1 MKRLYLSVIAA
12 SVIALTGCG
21 GSDNHKDSSD
31 DSQVTNYSHLVFN
44 PTASEVPVPN
54 ALLRNGTFDGT
65 LVMPNEATGDYT
77 DPSIAIGA
85 LDGWSTTQPISIDV
99 DLASDDGT
107 ARTLLASSVYQP
119 GAVRV
124 FEAVAGGPLSSDSD
138 CQALDNGSACSVG
151 DELTWGV
158 DFVSMASG
166 NSIAIVPLKPLKPG
180 TSYVYATTNLI
191 MDSAGQPV
199 MPSESYSVYRQDVTT
214 SPIGSASTLWIQT
227 LINSY
232 EQGMANAHG
241 VNLDGITYS
250 GMFTTQSIGDV
261 YEAVKLA
268 MLSREAYQ
276 PVWAQQPVATGLTVA
291 QAAGLT
297 ADSGTAYVLANL
309 ADLYMGALRLPIYGS
324 CSSAG
329 CSSGI
334 NGFWHA
340 AGDSP
345 VAVIQALQTGQLSL
359 ENFSAQAQ
367 AYGIDAQAALT
378 TPSLM
383 VGRTWTLDSGAQVD
397 ATRHLTGY
405 NPLPA
410 VQGYEVVPV
419 MVSVPNAAKLAAFN
433 AAQGRSFTAP
443 TNGWPTTIAMHG
455 LGGGKEMAL
464 AYAGAYAAAG
474 QAVVAIDMPLHGA
487 RSFDANGDGVYEV
500 SATDASFGPVVG
512 TPNAFTNGTPLV
524 FVNIGSPLSVRDNF
538 RQATAD
544 ELALRQSLNLLTTAD
559 GASPLLDA
567 SKVTAQG
574 MSLGGIVG
582 TDFATYAS
590 TGLVDPASGN
600 ALPNAYELKGAS
612 LVVPAG
618 GLAGAFAGSAAFSP
632 VLFSNVTASETFQQ
646 LVAAANTAGY
656 AEGSAEYNALV
667 QAVYEQFIPTFAFA
681 IQTSIEAG
689 DPINQAAKLADTGLP
704 VQLIEVVGDGAGNLS
719 DQTLPNSVS
728 GFPLSGT
735 EPLISSLGLTCV
747 DSTASGSGVVRFTKG
762 HHSSIVSP
770 SEVPGVTD
778 GMAAQATAEM
788 QAEVATFAATASAGA
803 PMIVVRDNSVV
814 QSCAN

>member
-12 SVIALTGCG
+12 SVIAITGCG
-21 GSDNHKDSSD
+21 GSDDHKESSD
-31 DSQVTNYSHLVFN
+31 NSQVTSYSHLVFN

-65 LVMPNEATGDYT
+65 LVMPGEASGDYT
-77 DPSIAIGA
+77 NPSIAIGA

-99 DLASDDGT
+99 SLASDDGT
-107 ARTLLASSVYQP
+107 PRTLLASSVYQP
-119 GAVRV
+119 GAVRL
-124 FEAVAGGPLSSDSD
+124 FEAVVGGPLSSDSD

-151 DELTWGV
+151 AELTWGV
-158 DFVSMASG
+158 DFISMASG
-166 NSIAIVPLKPLKPG
+166 SSIAIVPLKPLKPN
-180 TSYVYATTNLI
+180 TSYVYATTSLI

-232 EQGMANAHG
+232 EHGMASAHG
-241 VNLDGITYS
+241 VDLDSVTYS
-250 GMFTTQSIGDV
+250 GLFTTQAIGDV

-268 MLSREAYQ
+268 MLSDEAYQ
-276 PVWAQQPVATGLTVA
+276 PVWVQQPTATGMTVA

-297 ADSGTAYVLANL
+297 AASGTAYVLADL
-309 ADLYMGALRLPIYGS
+309 ADLYVGALRLPIYGS

-329 CSSGI
+329 CASGI
-334 NGFWHA
+334 NGFWKA

-345 VAVIQALQTGQLSL
+345 VAVLQALQTGQLSMEGYTL
-359 ENFSAQAQ
+359 QAQ
-367 AYGIDAQAALT
+367 NHGIDPAAALAN
-378 TPSLM
+378 PALM
-383 VGRTWTLDSGAQVD
+383 AGYQWQLNNGAPVDS
-397 ATRHLTGY
+397 TRHLTHF

-419 MVSVPNAAKLAAFN
+419 MMSIPNATKLAAFN
-433 AAQGRSFTAP
+433 AMQGRSFTAP

-487 RSFDANGDGVYEV
+487 RSFDANADGVYEV
-500 SATDASFGPVVG
+500 SATDVSFGPVIG
-512 TPNAFTNGTPLV
+512 TPTAFTNGSPLV

-544 ELALRQSLNLLTTAD
+544 ELALRQSLNLLAAD
-559 GASPLLDA
+559 TASPLLDA

-590 TGLVDPASGN
+590 TGLVDPSSGN
-600 ALPNAYELKGAS
+600 SLPNAFALQGVS

-632 VLFSNVTASETFQQ
+632 VLFSNVTASETFQA
-646 LVAAANTAGY
+646 LVTQANTAGY
-656 AEGSAEYNALV
+656 AVGSAEYNALV
-667 QAVYEQFIPTFAFA
+667 QAVYQQFIPTFAFA

-689 DPINQAAKLADTGLP
+689 DPINQAAKLAESGLP
-704 VQLIEVVGDGAGNLS
+704 VQLIEVVGDGAGNLG

-735 EPLISSLGLTCV
+735 EPLISALGLSCV
-747 DSTASGSGVVRFTKG
+747 DSMASGSGVVRFTKG

-770 SEVPGVTD
+770 SEVAGVTD

-788 QAEVATFAATASAGA
+788 QAQVATFAASASAGA
-803 PMIVVRDNSVV
+803 PMIVVTNPAVV
-814 QSCAN
+814 QSCSN